1 MNYGKLMELFLRG
14 QAVNAEIAGMQA
26 ENQQR
31 MILGQAMTYTDQDFL
46 KCAEELRNLAAEAL
60 KY

>member
-1 MNYGKLMELFLRG
+1 MDYRKLLELFLRG

-26 ENQQR
+26 ENLQR
-31 MILGQAMTYTDQDFL
+31 QMLGQSVAYSDQDFL
-46 KCAEELRNLAAEAL
+46 KCAEELRNLGVEAL

>member
-1 MNYGKLMELFLRG
+1 MDFRKLMELFLRG

-31 MILGQAMTYTDQDFL
+31 MMRGHSLAYTDQDFL